1 MENPPDA
8 CPAGPSLTSAAASQ
22 RFGGGQMIWVE
33 QTDTFYIL
41 FNAGAYPGDSRLVF
55 ETLVGPLVL
64 TPGGSPDNRVGED
77 PPFPDLFEPV
87 SGFGL
92 LWRGGVEGL
101 DVDLRQALHWAVE
114 QEFGFQTQL
123 QCERPETYSART
135 CYLLAADGSVIV
147 LASHAIA
154 GNVWWRW
161 VRIDG

>member
-1 MENPPDA
+1 
-8 CPAGPSLTSAAASQ
+8 
-22 RFGGGQMIWVE
+22 MIWVE

-41 FNAGAYPGDSRLVF
+41 FNVGAYPGDSRLVF

-77 PPFPDLFEPV
+77 PPPGLLEPV

-92 LWRGGVEGL
+92 LWRGEVEGL
-101 DVDLRQALHWAVE
+101 TIDLRNTLHWAIE
-114 QEFGFQTQL
+114 KEFGFQTQI
-123 QCERPETYSART
+123 QCERPETYSAHT
-135 CYLLAADGSVIV
+135 CYLQDADGSAIV

-161 VRIDG
+161 LRTDS